1 MSKSIYFLAAVAAVS
16 SILVGCGGA
25 DKANKPITMITEA
38 GFPPYEYLEGEQI
51 VGVDVDICRAV
62 AEALG
67 RELVIQ
73 DAKFDAVIPSVLA
86 GKADLAAAGIT
97 VTEDRKK
104 SVDFSIPY
112 VTSGIVII
120 SKKGAEIK
128 DAAAAKGLRIGVQ
141 SGTTSDTFCVETLG
155 QEPERYDAP
164 ATAAVALKAG
174 KLDLVIS
181 DIDPAKNIIKGED
194 SLVIS
199 SDFLTKEE
207 FAVAIKKGQPEL
219 LKVLNETI
227 QSLIDSGKIEAWKA
241 DHDARYAAVK
251 GADEAK

>member
-1 MSKSIYFLAAVAAVS
+1 MSKSIGFFAAVAAVS
-16 SILVGCGGA
+16 SILVGCGGG
-25 DKANKPITMITEA
+25 DSANKPITMITEA
-38 GFPPYEYLEGEQI
+38 GFPPYEYLEGDKI
-51 VGVDVDICRAV
+51 VGVDVDICRAI
-62 AEALG
+62 ADKLG

-120 SKKGAEIK
+120 SKKGAEVK
-128 DAAAAKGLRIGVQ
+128 DAAAAKNLRIGVQ
-141 SGTTSDTFCVETLG
+141 AGTTSDTFCVETLG
-155 QEPERYDAP
+155 KEPDRYDAP
-164 ATAAVALKAG
+164 ATAAAALKAG
-174 KLDLVIS
+174 KIDIVIS

-194 SLVIS
+194 TLVIS

-219 LKVLNETI
+219 LKVINDTI
-227 QSLIDSGKIEAWKA
+227 KELVDAGKVEAWKA
-241 DHDARYAAVK
+241 EHDARYAAVK
-251 GADEAK
+251 GAEEAK

>member
-67 RELVIQ
+67 RDLVIQ

-97 VTEDRKK
+97 VTVTDNTKLKVEGINKQVVGQFAAEVRGYYPPEPYKGKGVHYVGEYIRRKEGK
-104 SVDFSIPY
+104 SV
-112 VTSGIVII
+112 
-120 SKKGAEIK
+120 
-128 DAAAAKGLRIGVQ
+128 
-141 SGTTSDTFCVETLG
+141 
-155 QEPERYDAP
+155 
-164 ATAAVALKAG
+164 G
-174 KLDLVIS
+174 K
-181 DIDPAKNIIKGED
+181 
-194 SLVIS
+194 
-199 SDFLTKEE
+199 
-207 FAVAIKKGQPEL
+207 
-219 LKVLNETI
+219 
-227 QSLIDSGKIEAWKA
+227 
-241 DHDARYAAVK
+241 
-251 GADEAK
+251 